1 MREIFRGR
9 RRTVGVASLLMG
21 LVVFGALMRSTIIT
35 DTLWINS
42 GARFHYL
49 QSSRG
54 FFCWHSRP
62 TPNPPTWKWS
72 SEPNRYDEDIGSWTR
87 IIRREPIDPARG
99 GSITIAYWPF
109 VAALTMTS
117 AYLIVCKP
125 RNRVNRHA

>member
-1 MREIFRGR
+1 MREFFHGWR
-9 RRTVGVASLLMG
+9 RKAGVASLLMG

-42 GARFHYL
+42 GTHFHYF

-62 TPNPPTWKWS
+62 SPNPATWKWS

-87 IIRREPIDPARG
+87 IIRREPTHPARG

-109 VAALTMTS
+109 VAVLTLAS
-117 AYLIVCKP
+117 AYLRVCKP
-125 RNRVNRHA
+125 RNRANRNA